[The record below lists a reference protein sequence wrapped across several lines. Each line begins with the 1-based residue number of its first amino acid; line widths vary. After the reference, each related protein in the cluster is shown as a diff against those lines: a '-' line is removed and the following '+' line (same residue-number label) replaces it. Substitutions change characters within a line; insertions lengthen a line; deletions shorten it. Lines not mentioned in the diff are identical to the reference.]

1 MDPLTII
8 IAAPLAAAGLVA
20 VIPGNYRFLIRVIAL
35 LATLLSAAV
44 AIWVFAEFE
53 PGASGL
59 QFETR
64 SVWVKSLGIG
74 YHVGLDGVNVG
85 LVLMGALVAFAAAC
99 VSREIAEREKE
110 YYVLLLLMAGGILGA
125 FLSWDMFGFYFFH
138 ELALVPTFLMIGI
151 WGRGDDRVY
160 ATYQIT
166 LYLSFGA
173 LLVLVGLIAVYV
185 QCGANTFDMVELQ
198 RHVAQTPIPVSAQRW
213 MFPLLMFGFGVLVS
227 LWPFHSWAPTG
238 YAAAPTG
245 VAMLHAGVIKK
256 FGLLGL
262 IRVALPLLP
271 EGAREWIPVMG
282 VLAVGNLLYGGWV
295 AMRQSDLNRLLGYS
309 SVAHMGFAFLGLA
322 SLTVL
327 GVTGAVVVM
336 IAHGF
341 LAGLN
346 FALSGY
352 LRRVAGTTQMDR
364 MGGLMD
370 KVPFIG
376 ALLVMAMLAGCGV
389 PGFANFV
396 GELLVLFG
404 AWEVN
409 KTWVVVATWA
419 GLVVGAVYTLRAV
432 RTILHGPLRTELATV
447 ADPAGAWHRSAYAL
461 LVVAL
466 LLFGVVPGLL
476 IARIEPDAKAVSGTI
491 ATRIEMKAAGEVGS
505 IVRGAVAAAGVGVRQ

>member
-8 IAAPLAAAGLVA
+8 ITAPLAAAGLVA
-20 VIPGNYRFLIRVIAL
+20 VIPGNYRFLIRVVAL
-35 LATLLSAAV
+35 LATLVSAAV
-44 AIWVFAEFE
+44 AIWVFAAFE

-59 QFETR
+59 QFETK

-74 YHVGLDGVNVG
+74 YRVGLDGVNVG

-99 VSREIAEREKE
+99 VSRDITEREKE
-110 YYVLLLLMAGGILGA
+110 YYLLLLLMAGGILGA
-125 FLSWDMFGFYFFH
+125 FLSCDMFAFYFFH

-151 WGRGDDRVY
+151 WGRGEDRVY

-173 LLVLVGLIAVYV
+173 LLVLVGLIALYV
-185 QCGANTFDMVELQ
+185 QCGAQTFDMVELQ
-198 RHVAQTPIPVSAQRW
+198 QQVAQTPVPASAQRW
-213 MFPLLMFGFGVLVS
+213 MFPLLMFGFGILAS
-227 LWPFHSWAPTG
+227 LWPFHSWAPAG

-245 VAMLHAGVIKK
+245 VAMLHAAVIKK

-262 IRVALPLLP
+262 VRVALPLLP
-271 EGAREWIPVMG
+271 DGAREWVPVMG
-282 VLAVGNLLYGGWV
+282 ALAVGNLLYGGWV
-295 AMRQSDLNRLLGYS
+295 AMRQTDLNRLLGYS

-322 SLTVL
+322 SLTIL

-341 LAGLN
+341 LSGLS

-352 LRRVAGTTQMDR
+352 LRRVAGTTQMER
-364 MGGLMD
+364 MGGLLD

-409 KTWVVVATWA
+409 KTWVVLAAWA

-432 RTILHGPLRTELATV
+432 RTILHGPLRTKLAAA
-447 ADPAGAWHRSAYAL
+447 ADPAGAWHRSAYAA
-461 LVVAL
+461 LVVVL
-466 LLFGVVPGLL
+466 LLFGVAPGLL
-476 IARIEPDAKAVSGTI
+476 TARIKPNAKAVLG
-491 ATRIEMKAAGEVGS
+491 AAAKRIEMKAAGENG
-505 IVRGAVAAAGVGVRQ
+505 RNPAGAVAAGSVGVRQ

>member
-8 IAAPLAAAGLVA
+8 ITAPLAAAGLIA
-20 VIPGNYRFLIRVIAL
+20 VIPGNYRFLIRIIAL
-35 LATLLSAAV
+35 LSTLVSAV
-44 AIWVFAEFE
+44 TAIWVFAAFV

-59 QFETR
+59 QFEAK

-99 VSREIAEREKE
+99 VSREIVEREKE
-110 YYVLLLLMAGGILGA
+110 YYLLLLLMAGGILGA
-125 FLSWDMFGFYFFH
+125 FVSWDMFAFYFFH

-185 QCGANTFDMVELQ
+185 QCGADTFDMVELQ
-198 RHVAQTPIPVSAQRW
+198 RHVAQTPVPATAQRW
-213 MFPLLMFGFGVLVS
+213 IFPLLMFGFGILVS

-271 EGAREWIPVMG
+271 EGAREWLPVMG
-282 VLAVGNLLYGGWV
+282 ALAVGNLIYGGWV
-295 AMRQSDLNRLLGYS
+295 AMRQTDLNRLLGYS
-309 SVAHMGFAFLGLA
+309 SVAHVGFAFLGLA
-322 SLTVL
+322 SLTIL

-352 LRRVAGTTQMDR
+352 LRRVVGSTEMDR
-364 MGGLMD
+364 MGGLLE
-370 KVPFIG
+370 KLPFIG

-396 GELLVLFG
+396 GELLVFFG
-404 AWEVN
+404 AWEVD
-409 KTWVVVATWA
+409 KTWVVFAAWA

-432 RTILHGPLRTELATV
+432 RTILHGPLRKELAAAT
-447 ADPAGAWHRSAYAL
+447 DPVGAWHKSAYAG

-476 IARIEPDAKAVSGTI
+476 IARIKPDAKAVSGT
-491 ATRIEMKAAGEVGS
+491 AAKGIEMKAAGEFG
-505 IVRGAVAAAGVGVRQ
+505 IGTTGAFAAGGVGGRR